1 MIAFTPLLQII
12 AFGMLAITLALF
24 VHRVIR
30 GPHVLDRAMCVEGV
44 VMTVICIMAVWN
56 ITLGSGF
63 FFDAILVLSIVGFI
77 SSVII
82 AKYLEVG
89 DIID

>member
-1 MIAFTPLLQII
+1 MSAFTPILQIA
-12 AFGMLAITLALF
+12 AFALLGITLALF
-24 VHRVIR
+24 VYRVIR
-30 GPHVLDRAMCVEGV
+30 GPHVLDRAMCVEGIA
-44 VMTVICIMAVWN
+44 MTIICVMAVWN
-56 ITLGSGF
+56 ITLNSGF
-63 FFDAILVLSIVGFI
+63 FFDVILVLSIVGFI